1 MKKKNVFWE
10 ENYESGIS
18 AFESNCISVSLI
30 STDEQEHND
39 ESHNLKGLVI
49 GDQNSKRR
57 IFIVHFSGYTL
68 YCNTADRCFSQH

>member
-1 MKKKNVFWE
+1 MNFE

-18 AFESNCISVSLI
+18 AFESNYSLM